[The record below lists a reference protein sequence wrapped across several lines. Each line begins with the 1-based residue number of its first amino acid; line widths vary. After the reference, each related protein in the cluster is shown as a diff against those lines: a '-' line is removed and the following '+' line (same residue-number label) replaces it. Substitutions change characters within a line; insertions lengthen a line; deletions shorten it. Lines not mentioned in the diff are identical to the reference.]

1 MIENELRTLLAE
13 RAGTVAADHP
23 TRVTEVRSRVHG
35 IRRRRAA
42 GAALALVLLAAAG
55 LMLARLPGKPA
66 TLPAGVP
73 AGPYFDDAG
82 TPLSV
87 PGYRGASY
95 FPFSGPT
102 TWSLP
107 VRPFDERFVERIV
120 VVARCAERGDLTL
133 ADLAGPGSTPT
144 LSCRVPVGDHYE
156 GALLLDP
163 RRAAGAGAQDST
175 VATVRLR
182 PGSGGAWAVGLLEP
196 LFPDRIGADN
206 VRGSQLDG
214 FASPGGGRIP
224 VTVPS
229 YFSSSRGLFVTVVCV
244 RDVRLELT
252 LDGRAAGVV
261 VCDDA
266 SVEVDGVVTFAIRE
280 PVVTGLRAGQRVSLD
295 VRPVGRRTDQ
305 WAVIGV
311 S

>member
-1 MIENELRTLLAE
+1 VIENELRSLLAE

-23 TRVTEVRSRVHG
+23 TRVDEVRSRVHG
-35 IRRRRAA
+35 IRRRRTA
-42 GAALALVLLAAAG
+42 GAVLALVLLAAAG
-55 LMLARLPGKPA
+55 LTLARLPGKPA

-82 TPLSV
+82 TPRSV
-87 PGYRGASY
+87 AGYRGASY

-107 VRPFDERFVERIV
+107 VRPLVERVV

-133 ADLAGPGSTPT
+133 ADLTGPGSTPT

-156 GALLLDP
+156 GALQVDP

-182 PGSGGAWAVGLLEP
+182 PGSGGGWAVGLLEP

-206 VRGSQLDG
+206 VRGSQLNG
-214 FASPGGGRIP
+214 FTSPGGGRIP

-229 YFSSSRGLFVTVVCV
+229 DVRSPRGLLVTVACV
-244 RDVRLELT
+244 RDVRLQLSV
-252 LDGRAAGVV
+252 DGRAAGVLM
-261 VCDDA
+261 CDD
-266 SVEVDGVVTFAIRE
+266 SHTESYGLVTFTIPE
-280 PVVTGLRAGQRVSLD
+280 PIVAGLRAGQHVSLD

>member
-1 MIENELRTLLAE
+1 VIENELRTLLAE

-23 TRVTEVRSRVHG
+23 TRVPEVRSRVDG
-35 IRRRRAA
+35 IRRRRTA

-55 LMLARLPGKPA
+55 LALARLPGKPV

-82 TPLSV
+82 TPRTV
-87 PGYRGASY
+87 TGYRGVSY
-95 FPFSGPT
+95 VPFTGPA

-107 VRPFDERFVERIV
+107 VRPFVERIV

-133 ADLAGPGSTPT
+133 ADLTGPGSTST

-163 RRAAGAGAQDST
+163 GRVAGAGHDTTA
-175 VATVRLR
+175 VTVRLR
-182 PGSGGAWAVGLLEP
+182 PGSGGGWTVGLLEP
-196 LFPDRIGADN
+196 LFPDRISPGN
-206 VRGSQLDG
+206 VPGSQLDG
-214 FASPGGGRIP
+214 FTSPGGGRIQ

-229 YFSSSRGLFVTVVCV
+229 DFRFSRGLFVTVVCV
-244 RDVRLELT
+244 RDVRLQLT
-252 LDGRAAGVV
+252 LDGLAAGTV

-266 SVEVDGVVTFAIRE
+266 NVKQYGLVEFAIRE
-280 PVVTGLRAGQRVSLD
+280 PVVAGLRGGQRVSLD
-295 VRPVGRRTDQ
+295 VRSVGRRTDQ
-305 WAVIGV
+305 WAVLSV
-311 S
+311 T

>member
-1 MIENELRTLLAE
+1 VIENELRTLLAE

-35 IRRRRAA
+35 IRQRRTA
-42 GAALALVLLAAAG
+42 GVALALVLLAAAG
-55 LMLARLPGKPA
+55 LTLARLPGKPA

-82 TPLSV
+82 TPHSV
-87 PGYRGASY
+87 AGYRGASY

-107 VRPFDERFVERIV
+107 VRPFVERVV
-120 VVARCAERGDLTL
+120 VVARCAERGDLIL
-133 ADLAGPGSTPT
+133 ADLTGPGSTPT
-144 LSCRVPVGDHYE
+144 LSCRVPIGDHYE

-163 RRAAGAGAQDST
+163 RRVAGAGAQEST

-182 PGSGGAWAVGLLEP
+182 PGSGGGWAVGLLEP
-196 LFPDRIGADN
+196 LFPDRISADN
-206 VRGSQLDG
+206 VPGSQLDG
-214 FASPGGGRIP
+214 FTSPGGGRIP

-229 YFSSSRGLFVTVVCV
+229 DFRFPRGLFVTVVCV
-244 RDVRLELT
+244 RDVRLQLT

-266 SVEVDGVVTFAIRE
+266 SVEVYGLVTFAIRE
-280 PVVTGLRAGQRVSLD
+280 PVVTGLRGGQRVSLD

-305 WAVIGV
+305 WAVISV
-311 S
+311 T